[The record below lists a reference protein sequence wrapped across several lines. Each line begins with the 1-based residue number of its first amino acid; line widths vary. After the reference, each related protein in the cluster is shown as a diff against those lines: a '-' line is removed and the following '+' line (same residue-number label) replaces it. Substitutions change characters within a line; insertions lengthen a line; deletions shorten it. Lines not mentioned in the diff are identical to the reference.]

1 MLMIYAGFLISA
13 LITVLA
19 AVKLSTYA
27 DVIGERTRLGGM
39 LAGTLLLAGATS
51 LPEVTT
57 SLTAVFVENP
67 DIAVSNV
74 LGSNLFN
81 LMILA
86 SFDLYYRRHRM
97 FRFVGNDHQLT
108 AWIGLLMTGVIT
120 LGMLSPIHIE
130 WFNIGIEMYLLLL
143 IYFAGLII
151 LSKKDF
157 SKPLLQQTTSIESVY
172 HKKAISLKEAKR
184 GFLIASV
191 ITLIAGSF
199 LTITGDAIALA
210 TNLSSSFMG
219 TFLIAA
225 ATSLPE
231 VVAVLV
237 AVQLANYALAVGNI
251 LGSNMFNLLILAL
264 VDFFIRDQAVLQA
277 VHPVTVLTVFT
288 VLLLNL
294 IVLFTLYQAKSL
306 SGNGKGYSLPSAL
319 LVVLYFISSFLI
331 FTLS

>member
-1 MLMIYAGFLISA
+1 MIYAGFLISA
-13 LITVLA
+13 LITVMA
-19 AVKLSTYA
+19 AVKLSTFA

-57 SLTAVFVENP
+57 SITAIFVDNP

-86 SFDLYYRRHRM
+86 SFDLIYRRKQM
-97 FRFVGNDHQLT
+97 FRTVQSEHQRS
-108 AWIGLLMTGVIT
+108 AWIGLLMTVVVVFGIIT
-120 LGMLSPIHIE
+120 PSRIE
-130 WFNIGIEMYLLLL
+130 WLNIGFEMYLMLF
-143 IYFAGLII
+143 IYAAGLYI
-151 LSKKDF
+151 LSKTET
-157 SKPLLQQTTSIESVY
+157 SLPLSEQTKLVNPVQHT
-172 HKKAISLKEAKR
+172 KAISLTEAKT
-184 GFLIASV
+184 GFLIASI

-199 LTITGDAIALA
+199 LTITGDAIAIA
-210 TNLSSSFMG
+210 TNMGSSFMG

-264 VDFFIRDQAVLQA
+264 VDLFLRDQAVLQA
-277 VHPVTVLTVFT
+277 VHPVTTVTVFT
-288 VLLLNL
+288 VLVLNL
-294 IVLFTLYQAKSL
+294 ITLIALYMARS
-306 SGNGKGYSLPSAL
+306 SIVTGRWYSLPSVI
-319 LVVLYFISSFLI
+319 LVILYFVSSYLI
-331 FTLS
+331 FIFG